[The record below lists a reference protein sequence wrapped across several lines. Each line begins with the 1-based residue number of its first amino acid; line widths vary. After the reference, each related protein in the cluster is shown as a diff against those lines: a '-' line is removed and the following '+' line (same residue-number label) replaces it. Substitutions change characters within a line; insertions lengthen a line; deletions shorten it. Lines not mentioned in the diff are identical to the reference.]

1 VSKILT
7 AMRVQAVTTGS
18 PARGIGGAAGPA
30 GISSTTIAVL
40 NCFLVL
46 GLLGL
51 YLKFALMGDQW
62 GAVARFL
69 GKLRPEHL
77 ILAERLGFFADDV
90 VVNLLIV
97 PVAATLVITF
107 LCGSYRLVA
116 ALGLSLLMSVCYFIE
131 LRAQDALGQY
141 VSRVMLR
148 DMVGW
153 AVANP
158 SVVRDYVTTASLIK
172 LAGLIAT
179 LLTIVVIARLAQR
192 AEAEQS
198 ASSARRYRLM
208 LRLPAAVVLV
218 AAMLCAPICYACRA
232 SNSPLNDSSVGRAA
246 ALLVGNGERAAVAAT
261 TQTFDQA
268 LAAARRLTA
277 TPPFDR
283 ANPLVGRE
291 GGSDVIVFV
300 METGAAQALDVG
312 RNLPGAGPLYDQS
325 FVTQRHYT
333 SHPYSSDALYS
344 VLSGMYPQGRRR
356 LVRRATAGSLNG
368 LMSAVAS
375 GFPTRRVYI
384 PSLYQLE
391 LDDRMYEAF
400 GAERVFVSDQHGA
413 DPLRSVAERRADNL
427 ITTRLSVS
435 RLSERSRAV
444 LRNRL
449 VADFQAMEQM
459 KSDIAA
465 AINAGQRYCV
475 VFFPEIGHGP
485 WLDLHENESVRA
497 RGRALML
504 LQDTWLKEIV
514 DQVRGAGRL
523 QRTIIALTGDHG
535 VRTRAEDPALKPGTL
550 SDYTFRVPLL
560 IYAPQTLSHTVVVSE
575 PTSHIDLAPTILGLL
590 GAVEPAGRMQ
600 GVPIWQRAA
609 TNRLYLLAFA
619 YGGADGFVQD
629 GTYYMRQALSGAVSK
644 SRDFSFADDE
654 HVGPDDPAIPLV
666 NGALEDLDALQ
677 RVLVARQGERLR

>member
-1 VSKILT
+1 
-7 AMRVQAVTTGS
+7 MGVQTVMKAS
-18 PARGIGGAAGPA
+18 PARGTGGAVRPA
-30 GISSTTIAVL
+30 GISTTTIAVL

-69 GKLRPEHL
+69 GKLRPEDL
-77 ILAERLGFFADDV
+77 VLAERIGFFADDV
-90 VVNLLIV
+90 VLNLLIV
-97 PVAATLVITF
+97 PVVATVVITL
-107 LCGSYRLVA
+107 LCGSYRLAA
-116 ALGLSLLMSVCYFIE
+116 ALALSLVMSICYFIE

-153 AVANP
+153 AAANP
-158 SVVRDYVTTASLIK
+158 SAVRDYVTTASLIK
-172 LAGLIAT
+172 LAGLTAT
-179 LLTIVVIARLAQR
+179 LLAIAAIARLAQR
-192 AEAEQS
+192 AEAERAGS
-198 ASSARRYRLM
+198 AGRYRMM
-208 LRLPAAVVLV
+208 LRLPAATVL
-218 AAMLCAPICYACRA
+218 AAAILCAPIGYAYRA

-246 ALLVGNGERAAVAAT
+246 ALLVANGERAAAT
-261 TQTFDQA
+261 TETFDQA

-277 TPPFDR
+277 TAPFDR
-283 ANPLVGRE
+283 ASPLVGRD

-300 METGAAQALDVG
+300 METGAAQALDVATVG
-312 RNLPGAGPLYDQS
+312 RDLPGAGPLYGQS
-325 FVTQRHYT
+325 FVAQRHYT
-333 SHPYSSDALYS
+333 THPYSSDALYS

-368 LMSAVAS
+368 LMSAVA
-375 GFPTRRVYI
+375 GEFPMRRVYI
-384 PSLYQLE
+384 PSVYQLE

-400 GAERVFVSDQHGA
+400 GAERVFVSDQHNA

-427 ITTRLSVS
+427 ITTRWSAS
-435 RLSERSRAV
+435 RLDGRSRAV
-444 LRNRL
+444 LRHRL
-449 VADFQAMEQM
+449 VADLQAMEQM

-465 AINAGQRYCV
+465 AIAAGQRYCV
-475 VFFPEIGHGP
+475 IFFPEIGHGP
-485 WLDLHENESVRA
+485 WLDLHGDESVRA

-504 LQDTWLKEIV
+504 LQDSWLKEIV

-535 VRTRAEDPALKPGTL
+535 VRTRAEDPALEPGTI

-560 IYAPQTLSHTVVVSE
+560 IHAPQTLSHTVVVSD

-609 TNRLYLLAFA
+609 TNRVYLLAFA

-644 SRDFSFADDE
+644 SGDLSFADDE

-666 NGALEDLDALQ
+666 NGALDDLDALQ
-677 RVLVARQGERLR
+677 RVIVARQGERFR